1 MPDFSSNRERRLW
14 VWALAVVVAIYA
26 TADLAR
32 TLADALRESGL
43 LELTPTMF
51 SAGML
56 LIGIAILV
64 QGLRERSRGVE
75 VGFALGVAGI
85 AVIGLARGIDAA
97 ERSHLIEYAV
107 LALIIHEA
115 LVERKAQG
123 WRVPVPAVLAIAAT
137 TAVGV
142 VDECIQFFVP
152 SRTFD
157 LFDIGFDLL
166 ASVLAVGSS
175 VSIRWV
181 RRWIGR
187 FRPRSSP
194 RGRPDPHLSPERRR
208 SESRVQ
214 CPDVSGRPVI
224 QHRPVGRHQLSP
236 MVASGCY
243 DQPVGRVTREGVRQA
258 DARHRDRRFDG
269 QEPEARQVQDG
280 FDPLH
285 DIAVQTQPSPSRPGG
300 RSPTELM
307 ADTPTTASLA
317 HSASRVLCRGGT
329 QPRILVNGPDQDVS
343 VEDDHRAASHSSGS
357 AAGANGSSYPSTEP
371 FSAPT
376 IRGVPSS
383 GGGTGDSSATGRPC
397 FVIVIGFRSS
407 LT

>member
-14 VWALAVVVAIYA
+14 MWALAVVVAIYA

-75 VGFALGVAGI
+75 VGFALGVAAI
-85 AVIGLARGIDAA
+85 AVLGFARGIAAA

-115 LVERKAQG
+115 LVERTAHGK
-123 WRVPVPAVLAIAAT
+123 RVPVPAVLAIALT

-142 VDECIQFFVP
+142 VDECIQFFLP

-157 LFDIGFDLL
+157 WFDIGFDLL

-181 RRWIGR
+181 RRLIGR
-187 FRPRSSP
+187 WRSS
-194 RGRPDPHLSPERRR
+194 R
-208 SESRVQ
+208 
-214 CPDVSGRPVI
+214 
-224 QHRPVGRHQLSP
+224 
-236 MVASGCY
+236 
-243 DQPVGRVTREGVRQA
+243 
-258 DARHRDRRFDG
+258 
-269 QEPEARQVQDG
+269 
-280 FDPLH
+280 
-285 DIAVQTQPSPSRPGG
+285 
-300 RSPTELM
+300 
-307 ADTPTTASLA
+307 
-317 HSASRVLCRGGT
+317 
-329 QPRILVNGPDQDVS
+329 
-343 VEDDHRAASHSSGS
+343 
-357 AAGANGSSYPSTEP
+357 
-371 FSAPT
+371 
-376 IRGVPSS
+376 
-383 GGGTGDSSATGRPC
+383 
-397 FVIVIGFRSS
+397 
-407 LT
+407 

>member
-1 MPDFSSNRERRLW
+1 MTDGERSLFSSRRERRLW
-14 VWALAVVVAIYA
+14 IWALAVVVAIYA

-51 SAGML
+51 SVGML

-75 VGFALGVAGI
+75 VGFALGVAAI
-85 AVIGLARGIDAA
+85 AVIGFARGIAAA

-115 LVERKAQG
+115 LVERTAHGK
-123 WRVPVPAVLAIAAT
+123 RVPVPALLAIALT

-181 RRWIGR
+181 RRLIARW
-187 FRPRSSP
+187 RSS
-194 RGRPDPHLSPERRR
+194 R
-208 SESRVQ
+208 
-214 CPDVSGRPVI
+214 
-224 QHRPVGRHQLSP
+224 
-236 MVASGCY
+236 
-243 DQPVGRVTREGVRQA
+243 
-258 DARHRDRRFDG
+258 
-269 QEPEARQVQDG
+269 
-280 FDPLH
+280 
-285 DIAVQTQPSPSRPGG
+285 
-300 RSPTELM
+300 
-307 ADTPTTASLA
+307 
-317 HSASRVLCRGGT
+317 
-329 QPRILVNGPDQDVS
+329 
-343 VEDDHRAASHSSGS
+343 
-357 AAGANGSSYPSTEP
+357 
-371 FSAPT
+371 
-376 IRGVPSS
+376 
-383 GGGTGDSSATGRPC
+383 
-397 FVIVIGFRSS
+397 
-407 LT
+407 

>member
-1 MPDFSSNRERRLW
+1 MTDGERSLFSSRRERRLW

-64 QGLRERSRGVE
+64 QGLREGSRGVE
-75 VGFALGVAGI
+75 VGFALGVAAI
-85 AVIGLARGIDAA
+85 AIIGFARGIDAA

-115 LVERKAQG
+115 LVERMTHGK
-123 WRVPVPAVLAIAAT
+123 RVPVPAVLAIAMT

-157 LFDIGFDLL
+157 WFDIGFDLL

-181 RRWIGR
+181 RRWLGR
-187 FRPRSSP
+187 FR
-194 RGRPDPHLSPERRR
+194 RRR
-208 SESRVQ
+208 
-214 CPDVSGRPVI
+214 
-224 QHRPVGRHQLSP
+224 
-236 MVASGCY
+236 
-243 DQPVGRVTREGVRQA
+243 
-258 DARHRDRRFDG
+258 
-269 QEPEARQVQDG
+269 
-280 FDPLH
+280 
-285 DIAVQTQPSPSRPGG
+285 
-300 RSPTELM
+300 
-307 ADTPTTASLA
+307 
-317 HSASRVLCRGGT
+317 
-329 QPRILVNGPDQDVS
+329 
-343 VEDDHRAASHSSGS
+343 
-357 AAGANGSSYPSTEP
+357 
-371 FSAPT
+371 
-376 IRGVPSS
+376 
-383 GGGTGDSSATGRPC
+383 
-397 FVIVIGFRSS
+397 
-407 LT
+407 